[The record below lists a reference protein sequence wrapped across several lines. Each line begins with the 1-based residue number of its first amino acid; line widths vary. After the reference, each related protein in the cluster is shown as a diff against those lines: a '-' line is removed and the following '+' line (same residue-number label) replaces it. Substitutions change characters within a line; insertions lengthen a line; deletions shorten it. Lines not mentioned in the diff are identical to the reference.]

1 MFPSLFRLGLALALA
16 LPFVAGA
23 GEWRAVDDRG
33 IAVALSA
40 PAHRIVTLAPSLAEL
55 VFAAGAGE
63 KLVGVSA
70 WSDFPA
76 AAKTLPQIGNYG
88 KIDMERLLQLRPD
101 LVIAWRSGNAPGD
114 LARLER
120 LGVPLYVSEAQHL
133 DDIARHIAAIGQLA
147 GSAAQAERAA
157 AAFRGA
163 LRELGQ
169 RHAAARPVTVF
180 YQLWHQ
186 PLMTVNGQH
195 LIGEALRLC
204 GGANPYAAL
213 SALTPTVSLESLLA
227 ADPAAIIGG
236 DTADWQRYPQLQAVR
251 HGRLFTV
258 HPDLLQ
264 RATPR
269 MLEGVRQMCA
279 ALEQAR
285 R

>member
-1 MFPSLFRLGLALALA
+1 MFPFFLALALW
-16 LPFVAGA
+16 LPLKASA
-23 GEWRAVDDRG
+23 GEWRAVDNRN
-33 IAVALSA
+33 VSVVLSA
-40 PAHRIVTLAPSLAEL
+40 PAQRIVTLAPSLAEL

-76 AAKTLPQIGNYG
+76 IVKTLPQIGNYG

-120 LGVPLYVSEAQHL
+120 LGIPLYVSEAQHL

-157 AAFRGA
+157 AAFRGE
-163 LRELGQ
+163 LRELE
-169 RHAAARPVTVF
+169 RHNADARPVTAF

-186 PLMTVNGQH
+186 PLMTVNGRH

-204 GGANPYAAL
+204 GGTNPYAAL

-236 DTADWQRYPQLQAVR
+236 DPADWLRYPQLQAVR
-251 HGRLFTV
+251 HRRLFTV

-279 ALEQAR
+279 ALRQAR

>member
-1 MFPSLFRLGLALALA
+1 MFPLFLALALW
-16 LPFVAGA
+16 LPLKASA
-23 GEWRAVDDRG
+23 GEWRAVDDRR
-33 IAVALSA
+33 VSVVLSA
-40 PAHRIVTLAPSLAEL
+40 PAQRIVTLAPSLAEL

-76 AAKTLPQIGNYG
+76 AVKTLPQIGNYG

-114 LARLER
+114 LAHLER
-120 LGVPLYVSEAQHL
+120 LGIHLYVSEAQHL
-133 DDIARHIAAIGQLA
+133 DDIARHITAIGQLA
-147 GSAAQAERAA
+147 GSAALAERAA
-157 AAFRGA
+157 AAFRGE
-163 LRELGQ
+163 LRELE
-169 RHAAARPVTVF
+169 RRYADARPVTAF

-186 PLMTVNGQH
+186 PLMTVNVRH
-195 LIGEALRLC
+195 LIGEALLLC
-204 GGANPYAAL
+204 GGTNPYAAL

-227 ADPAAIIGG
+227 ADPVAIIGG
-236 DTADWQRYPQLQAVR
+236 DTADWLRYPQLQAVR
-251 HGRLFTV
+251 HNRLFTV

-279 ALEQAR
+279 ALRQAR

>member
-1 MFPSLFRLGLALALA
+1 MFPSLFQLGLALALW
-16 LPFVAGA
+16 LPFAAAA
-23 GEWRAVDDRG
+23 GEWRVVDDRG
-33 IAVALSA
+33 IAVSLSA
-40 PAHRIVTLAPSLAEL
+40 PAQRIVTLAPSLAEL

-133 DDIARHIAAIGQLA
+133 DDIARHISAIGQLA
-147 GSAAQAERAA
+147 GSAAQAQEAA

-163 LRELGQ
+163 LRELAQ

-186 PLMTVNGQH
+186 PLMTVNGRH

-213 SALTPTVSLESLLA
+213 PAPTPTISLESLLA
-227 ADPAAIIGG
+227 ADPVAIVGA
-236 DTADWQRYPQLQAVR
+236 DTADWLRYPQLQAVR
-251 HGRLFTV
+251 HGRLFAV

-279 ALEQAR
+279 ALERAR